1 MLTHDEIL
9 KALLVPAI
17 VSALI
22 GAVGC
27 WRRWAWAMPL
37 ALGAGFVLGY
47 WLMRAPAWNPS
58 DGSERLYWLAMPV
71 TLLAMLHRWTRGW
84 TVLLAGAVALVLMQP
99 LYPRHATVS
108 HLWGLSWAL
117 AGAGALHWFAT
128 RFAEAR
134 LGAGWIVA
142 AWAVVLEGAGVL
154 VMSSNFR
161 AMGLTGM
168 TAAAATAPLVMLIGR
183 AGGARAV
190 VAVAFPLLVGVLIN
204 GRFYADPG
212 ITWVQLGVL
221 MGAPLVVAAGAL
233 VPVKRRW
240 VRGVAALLAVM
251 ILVGAIVG
259 PAALAAK
266 KAAENPDP
274 YAGYYR

>member
-9 KALLVPAI
+9 KALLVPLV

-22 GAVGC
+22 GAIGW
-27 WRRWAWAMPL
+27 WRRWTWAMPL

-71 TLLAMLHRWTRGW
+71 TVLAMLDRWTRGW
-84 TVLLAGAVALVLMQP
+84 TVVLAGAVAVVLMQP

-108 HLWGLSWAL
+108 HLWGLSLAI
-117 AGAGALHWFAT
+117 AGAGAVHLVAT
-128 RFAEAR
+128 RFVETR
-134 LGAGWIVA
+134 FHSGWIVA
-142 AWAVVLEGAGVL
+142 AWAVVLGGAGVL

-168 TAAAATAPLVMLIGR
+168 TAAAATAPLVLFAGR

-190 VAVAFPLLVGVLIN
+190 VAVAYAILAGVLIN
-204 GRFYADPG
+204 GRFYPDPG
-212 ITWVQLGVL
+212 ITWAQFGVMIGASLL
-221 MGAPLVVAAGAL
+221 MVAGAL
-233 VPVKRRW
+233 VPVRRRW
-240 VRGVAALLAVM
+240 LRGLAALLAVSV
-251 ILVGAIVG
+251 LVGVVTA
-259 PAALAAK
+259 PAALEAK

-274 YAGYYR
+274 YSPY